1 MLFRKVVEIMFEV
14 DKEKCIHCGLCVKDC
29 SANALNFNED
39 KFPEIDEK
47 KCFKCQHCL
56 AVCPVGAISVCVK
69 NPENSDKIYFQNSE
83 MILNLIKS
91 RKSYRHYKQE
101 NLAQAKVQKL
111 KDMLKYVPTGC
122 NFHKLHFAFIDDI
135 EVMNEFRS
143 YVNQKVLDALTKKPV
158 KAIANKLSRYTKA
171 FLNGEDI
178 IFRGAPHMVVVSTP
192 VDAPCYNVDP
202 MIALSYFELYAQ
214 SMNVGTC
221 WCGLA
226 EFCLLVMPELSD
238 YLKIPTGYKASY
250 VMLFGEPDIK
260 FARTV
265 QPEPFEIE
273 SVQKGEFRKLKF
285 KEKIQRYFWNLK

>member
-29 SANALNFNED
+29 SANALNLNGD

-56 AVCPVGAISVCVK
+56 AVCPVGAISVCGK
-69 NPENSDKIYFQNSE
+69 NPENSDKIYFQNPE

-91 RKSYRHYKQE
+91 RRSYRHYKQE
-101 NLAQAKVQKL
+101 NLAQAKMQKL

-143 YVNQKVLDALTKKPV
+143 YVNQKILDALTKKSV

-171 FLNGEDI
+171 FLNGQDI

>member
-1 MLFRKVVEIMFEV
+1 MLFRKAVEIMFEV

-29 SANALNFNED
+29 SAKALKFNDEQ
-39 KFPEIDEK
+39 FPEIDEN
-47 KCFKCQHCL
+47 KCFQCQHCL
-56 AVCPVGAISVCVK
+56 AVCPVGAISVCGK
-69 NPENSDKIYFQNSE
+69 NPGDSDKIYFQNPE

-91 RKSYRHYKQE
+91 RRSYRHYKQE
-101 NLAQAKVQKL
+101 NLAQAKMQKL
-111 KDMLKYVPTGC
+111 KDMLRYVPTGC

-143 YVNQKVLDALTKKPV
+143 YVNKKILNALTKKTV
-158 KAIANKLSRYTKA
+158 KAIANKFSKYSKA

-192 VDAPCYNVDP
+192 VDAPCFNVDP

-226 EFCLLVMPELSD
+226 EFCLLIMPELSD
-238 YLKIPTGYKASY
+238 YLKIPKGYKASY

-265 QPEPFEIE
+265 QPEPFEID
-273 SVQKGEFRKLKF
+273 SVQKGEFRKLGL
-285 KEKIQRYFWNLK
+285 KEKFQRYFWNLK

>member
-1 MLFRKVVEIMFEV
+1 MFEV

-29 SANALNFNED
+29 SAKALKFDDEQ
-39 KFPEIDEK
+39 FPEIDEK

-56 AVCPVGAISVCVK
+56 AVCPVGAISVCGK
-69 NPENSDKIYFQNSE
+69 NPETK
-83 MILNLIKS
+83 M
-91 RKSYRHYKQE
+91 
-101 NLAQAKVQKL
+101 QKL
-111 KDMLKYVPTGC
+111 KDMLKFVPTGC

-143 YVNQKVLDALTKKPV
+143 YVNKKILDALTKKPV
-158 KAIANKLSRYTKA
+158 KAIANKFSKYANA

-178 IFRGAPHMVVVSTP
+178 VFRGAPHMVVVSTP

-214 SMNVGTC
+214 SMNIGTC

-226 EFCLLVMPELSD
+226 EFCLLIMPELSD
-238 YLKIPTGYKASY
+238 YLKIPKGYKASY

-273 SVQKGEFRKLKF
+273 SVQKGEFRKSGL
-285 KEKIQRYFWNLK
+285 KEKFQRYFWNLK

>member
-1 MLFRKVVEIMFEV
+1 MFEV
-14 DKEKCIHCGLCVKDC
+14 DKEKCVHCGLCIQDC
-29 SANALNFNED
+29 SAKALKFNDD

-56 AVCPVGAISVCVK
+56 AVCPVGAISVCGK
-69 NPENSDKIYFQNSE
+69 NPENSDKIYAQNPD

-91 RKSYRHYKQE
+91 RRSFRHYKQE
-101 NLAQAKVQKL
+101 NLSSSKMDKL
-111 KDMLKYVPTGC
+111 KEMLKYVPTGV
-122 NFHKLHFAFIDDI
+122 NYHKLHFAFIDDI

-143 YVNQKVLDALTKKPV
+143 YVNQKILDALTKKPV
-158 KAIANKLSRYTKA
+158 KAIANKFSRYSKA

-178 IFRGAPHMVVVSTP
+178 VFRGAPHMLVVSTP

-214 SMNVGTC
+214 SMNIGTC

-226 EFCLLVMPELSD
+226 EFCLIIMPELSD
-238 YLKIPTGYKASY
+238 YLKIPQGYKASY
-250 VMLFGEPDIK
+250 VMLFGEPDIR

-285 KEKIQRYFWNLK
+285 KEKMLRYFWNLK

>member
-1 MLFRKVVEIMFEV
+1 MFEV

-29 SANALNFNED
+29 SANALKFNDEQ
-39 KFPEIDEK
+39 FPEIDEN

-56 AVCPVGAISVCVK
+56 AVCPVGAISVCGK
-69 NPENSDKIYFQNSE
+69 NPENSDKIYSQNPE

-91 RKSYRHYKQE
+91 RRSCRHYKQE
-101 NLAQAKVQKL
+101 NLSQEKMQKL

-143 YVNQKVLDALTKKPV
+143 YVNKKILDALTKKPV
-158 KAIANKLSRYTKA
+158 RAIINKFNKYLNS
-171 FLNGEDI
+171 FLNGNDI
-178 IFRGAPHMVVVSTP
+178 VFRGAPHMVVVSTP

-202 MIALSYFELYAQ
+202 MIALSYFELYSQ

-226 EFCLLVMPELSD
+226 EFCLLIMPELSD
-238 YLKIPTGYKASY
+238 YLKIPQGYKASY

-273 SVQKGEFRKLKF
+273 SVQKGEFRKLGL
-285 KEKIQRYFWNLK
+285 KEKFRRYFWNLK

>member
-1 MLFRKVVEIMFEV
+1 MFEI

-29 SANALNFNED
+29 SANALKFNDEQ
-39 KFPEIDEK
+39 FPEIDEN

-56 AVCPVGAISVCVK
+56 AVCPVGAISVCGK
-69 NPENSDKIYFQNSE
+69 NPENSDKIYSQNPE

-91 RKSYRHYKQE
+91 RRSCRHYKQE
-101 NLAQAKVQKL
+101 NLSQEKMQKL

-143 YVNQKVLDALTKKPV
+143 YVNKKILDALTKKPV
-158 KAIANKLSRYTKA
+158 RTIINKFNKYLNS
-171 FLNGEDI
+171 FLNGNDI
-178 IFRGAPHMVVVSTP
+178 VFRGAPHMVVVSTP

-202 MIALSYFELYAQ
+202 MIALSYFELYSQ

-226 EFCLLVMPELSD
+226 EFCLLIMPELSD
-238 YLKIPTGYKASY
+238 YLKIPQGYKASY

-273 SVQKGEFRKLKF
+273 SVQKGEFRKLGL
-285 KEKIQRYFWNLK
+285 KEKFRRYFWNLK

>member
-1 MLFRKVVEIMFEV
+1 MFEV

-29 SANALNFNED
+29 SANALKFNDEQ
-39 KFPEIDEK
+39 FPEIDEN

-56 AVCPVGAISVCVK
+56 AVCPVGAISVCGK
-69 NPENSDKIYFQNSE
+69 NPENSDKIYSQNPE

-91 RKSYRHYKQE
+91 RRSCRHYKQE
-101 NLAQAKVQKL
+101 NLSQEKMQKL

-143 YVNQKVLDALTKKPV
+143 YVNKKILDALTKKPV
-158 KAIANKLSRYTKA
+158 RAIINKFNKYLNS
-171 FLNGEDI
+171 FLNGNDI
-178 IFRGAPHMVVVSTP
+178 VFRGAPHMVVVSTP

-226 EFCLLVMPELSD
+226 EFCLLIMPELSD
-238 YLKIPTGYKASY
+238 YLKIPQGYKASY

-273 SVQKGEFRKLKF
+273 SVQKGEFRKLGL
-285 KEKIQRYFWNLK
+285 KEKFRRYFWNLK

>member
-1 MLFRKVVEIMFEV
+1 MFEI

-29 SANALNFNED
+29 SANALKFNDEQ
-39 KFPEIDEK
+39 FPEIDEN

-56 AVCPVGAISVCVK
+56 AVCPVGAISVCGK
-69 NPENSDKIYFQNSE
+69 NPENSDKIYSQNPE

-91 RKSYRHYKQE
+91 RRSCRHYKQE
-101 NLAQAKVQKL
+101 NLSQEKMQKL

-143 YVNQKVLDALTKKPV
+143 YVNKKILDALTKKPV
-158 KAIANKLSRYTKA
+158 RAIINKFNKYLNS
-171 FLNGEDI
+171 FLNGNDI
-178 IFRGAPHMVVVSTP
+178 VFRGAPHMVVVSTP

-202 MIALSYFELYAQ
+202 MIALSYFELYSQ

-226 EFCLLVMPELSD
+226 EFCLLIMPELSD
-238 YLKIPTGYKASY
+238 YLKIPQGYKASY

-273 SVQKGEFRKLKF
+273 SVQKGEFRKLGL
-285 KEKIQRYFWNLK
+285 KEKFRRYFWNLK

>member
-1 MLFRKVVEIMFEV
+1 MFEV
-14 DKEKCIHCGLCVKDC
+14 DKEKCIHCGLCVRDC
-29 SANALNFNED
+29 SANALKFNDEQ
-39 KFPEIDEK
+39 FPEIDEN

-56 AVCPVGAISVCVK
+56 AVCPVGAISVCGK
-69 NPENSDKIYFQNSE
+69 NPENSDKIYSQNPE

-91 RKSYRHYKQE
+91 RRSCRHYKQE
-101 NLAQAKVQKL
+101 NLSQEKMQKL

-143 YVNQKVLDALTKKPV
+143 YVNKKILDALTKKPV
-158 KAIANKLSRYTKA
+158 RAIINKFNKYLNS
-171 FLNGEDI
+171 FLNGNDI
-178 IFRGAPHMVVVSTP
+178 VFRGAPHMVVVSTP

-202 MIALSYFELYAQ
+202 MIALSYFELYSQ

-226 EFCLLVMPELSD
+226 EFCLLIMPELSD
-238 YLKIPTGYKASY
+238 YLKIPQGYKASY

-273 SVQKGEFRKLKF
+273 SVQKGEFRKLGL
-285 KEKIQRYFWNLK
+285 KEKFRRYFWNLK